1 VNTSF
6 YKNTAKLMS
15 GNVIGQLIG
24 IISIP
29 LIARLFG
36 VEAFGVFA
44 SVLAFS
50 LILSGVSTLGLHL
63 AILIPKSDYEAKR
76 IASLSM
82 TIIFALSL
90 ILSVVIFVY
99 NKEVS
104 TLLNLESMQWIVF
117 SMPALVMSQSVYLV
131 LSYYSVRKKEFWLVS
146 ITGVAVGLVDRVS
159 AIGAAFL
166 GFVSPLTLVIS
177 RVLSNVVSSI
187 GLLFYTSREKCETP
201 VIELSNG
208 DLVKRYK
215 KYIIFNTPSTLMMNT
230 TAQLPTLLLTAMI
243 SPVAAGLYAMAARV
257 ASIPVIAIGGALS
270 KTYMQKISE
279 SHSSGDS
286 ILIEGES
293 KKLLFNVFSYGLIPF
308 TLLSVMGGYIFTLF
322 LGSEWGEAGNLLVG
336 LSFLAFTTLIV
347 QTFGGIFDVYKQQ
360 EKRLA
365 FHTAN
370 FIVKLG
376 VLLICLTNEMS
387 IQTTIVSF
395 SVAALVMNIIVLQ
408 VLFSILGI
416 KFYVFKIVI
425 INGIFLLVYFCSIYV
440 AFGSVDNF
448 YLKSLGEIFIA
459 MLWGGAVFRFQ
470 NQLCDKE
477 KV

>member
-1 VNTSF
+1 MNTSF

-15 GNVIGQLIG
+15 GNAIGQLIG
-24 IISIP
+24 ILSIP

-76 IASLSM
+76 IASLSI

-104 TLLNLESMQWIVF
+104 TLLNLKTMQWVVF
-117 SMPALVMSQSVYLV
+117 SIPALVMSQSVYLV

-146 ITGVAVGLVDRVS
+146 ITGVTVGLVDRVS

-166 GFVSPLTLVIS
+166 GFISPLTLVIS

-230 TAQLPTLLLTAMI
+230 TAQLPTLLLTAMV
-243 SPVAAGLYAMAARV
+243 SPVAAGLYAMATRV
-257 ASIPVIAIGGALS
+257 VSIPVIAIGGAFS

-279 SHSSGDS
+279 SYSNGDEV
-286 ILIEGES
+286 LIVSES
-293 KKLLFNVFSYGLIPF
+293 KDLLLKVFSYGLIPF
-308 TLLSVMGGYIFTLF
+308 ATLSVAGSVIFTLC
-322 LGSEWGEAGNLLVG
+322 LGSQWEEAGGLLAG
-336 LSFLAFTTLIV
+336 LSFVAFTTLAV

-360 EKRLA
+360 EKRLM
-365 FHTAN
+365 FHMLNSIVRIGTLFTCLVIELPLHISIYIFSLVSVLMN
-370 FIVKLG
+370 FIV
-376 VLLICLTNEMS
+376 
-387 IQTTIVSF
+387 
-395 SVAALVMNIIVLQ
+395 LQ
-408 VLFSILGI
+408 IMFSIINLGLEVP
-416 KFYVFKIVI
+416 KVI
-425 INGIFLLVYFCSIYV
+425 LMNALPFMAFTLLNIFVMPALNGMFETLVALAIQFLL
-440 AFGSVDNF
+440 
-448 YLKSLGEIFIA
+448 
-459 MLWGGAVFRFQ
+459 WAVFTHKIIIRY
-470 NQLCDKE
+470 K
-477 KV
+477 KAAA